1 MHSALG
7 CAPYDRESRRLSS
20 SRLGHCVRACRI
32 FSQIQKTPISL
43 RNSSPNG
50 GIGIRRKYS
59 AGRREEN
66 RHSRVGFKSESL
78 RNSVWASDLTFSNGE
93 VGNGREMAI
102 VVGISPR
109 GILII
114 QQFPDH
120 SSQVSRH
127 NLGDTLGRYG
137 RESAVVR
144 EF

>member
-66 RHSRVGFKSESL
+66 RHSRVSL
-78 RNSVWASDLTFSNGE
+78 IQEKKCERFLSPPCTRWLFLIRSRRRARRNSRCSIRLT
-93 VGNGREMAI
+93 
-102 VVGISPR
+102 SPR
-109 GILII
+109 T
-114 QQFPDH
+114 P
-120 SSQVSRH
+120 
-127 NLGDTLGRYG
+127 
-137 RESAVVR
+137 
-144 EF
+144 